1 MEASVVYE
9 FILRWIHFLA
19 GITWIGLLYYFNLVQ
34 GAFMGEAAAGTKT
47 DVTTKLMPRALWW
60 FRWGA
65 MVTLIAGLLI
75 IINRVYPINRV
86 SQGGWEVLGTPWGI
100 SVSIGGIL
108 GIIMW
113 FNVWFIIWPNQ
124 KVIIAANVK
133 AQKEGKPV
141 EALGNRP
148 RVAFLAS
155 RTNTMLSIPMLFF
168 MGAASHGPWGMF

>member
-1 MEASVVYE
+1 MDATFVE
-9 FILRWIHFLA
+9 FVLRWIHFLA

-34 GAFMGEAAAGTKT
+34 APFMAEAAAPAKPE
-47 DVTTKLMPRALWW
+47 VTTKLLPRALWW

-65 MVTLIAGLLI
+65 MVTVIAGLLI
-75 IINRVYPINRV
+75 IWSRINA
-86 SQGGWEVLGTPWGI
+86 GGMEVMGTPWGI
-100 SVSIGGIL
+100 SIWFGGIL
-108 GIIMW
+108 GLIMW

-124 KVIIAANVK
+124 KVIIEANRK
-133 AQKEGKPV
+133 AVAEGKPV
-141 EALGNRP
+141 EGLGNRP

>member
-1 MEASVVYE
+1 MEAVVVYE
-9 FILRWIHFLA
+9 FVLRWIHFLA

-34 GAFMGEAAAGTKT
+34 GAFMGEAAGGTKT

-65 MVTLIAGLLI
+65 MITVIAGILI
-75 IINRVYPINRV
+75 MINRIA
-86 SQGGWEVLGTPWGI
+86 QGGWEVMGTAWGI
-100 SVSIGGIL
+100 SISIGGVL
-108 GIIMW
+108 GLIMW

-124 KVIIAANVK
+124 KVIIATTQAAAAK
-133 AQKEGKPV
+133 G
-141 EALGNRP
+141 EAPQGLGNRP

-168 MGAASHGPWGMF
+168 MGAASHGPWGLF

>member
-1 MEASVVYE
+1 MEATVFYE

-19 GITWIGLLYYFNLVQ
+19 GVTWIGLLYYFNLVQ
-34 GAFMGEAAAGTKT
+34 GPFMAEAAAAAKPE
-47 DVTTKLMPRALWW
+47 VTTKLLPRALWW

-65 MVTLIAGLLI
+65 MVTVIAGILI
-75 IINRVYPINRV
+75 ILNRI
-86 SQGGWEVLGTPWGI
+86 SLGGTQVMGTPWGI
-100 SVSIGGIL
+100 SISIGGIL
-108 GIIMW
+108 GLIMW

-124 KVIIAANVK
+124 KFIIAATQEAVAKGK
-133 AQKEGKPV
+133 AVEG
-141 EALGNRP
+141 LGNRP